1 MRVVEAI
8 KAFNAEGMM
17 WKNTSSSG
25 WEYLIV

>member
-1 MRVVEAI
+1 
-8 KAFNAEGMM
+8 MM